1 LFLFR
6 VKPQG
11 ILKGGNKM
19 SKGFSGHFHGT
30 KGFLA
35 SLGED
40 YFDRYMPDGKKN
52 VDFSHLPGFD
62 GIQVKKRLSDSQMIF
77 LTNEY
82 GVEFAQ
88 VYELGNGKNGHGG
101 RYIIYSGDSHSVK
114 IHVNERTI
122 LINHTH
128 PGGTASPSEDDKKLL
143 ALIKQAGSPQK
154 TSSILPL
161 GKEPVKFTSK
171 GLKK

>member
-1 LFLFR
+1 
-6 VKPQG
+6 
-11 ILKGGNKM
+11 M
-19 SKGFSGHFHGT
+19 SKGISGLFKGT
-30 KGFLA
+30 GGFLR

-40 YFDRYMPDGKKN
+40 VFERFMPNGDKN
-52 VDFSHLPGFD
+52 VDFSKLPGTN
-62 GIQVKKRLSDSQMIF
+62 GVEVKRRLTDKQMTF

-88 VYELGNGKNGHGG
+88 VYERGSGKNGRGG
-101 RYIIYSGDSHSVK
+101 KYKIYSGTVNSVTIPVHSNTV
-114 IHVNERTI
+114 

-128 PGGTASPSEDDKKLL
+128 PGGTAYPSNRDLKLM

-154 TSSILPL
+154 TSSIIPI
-161 GKEPVKFTSK
+161 GKNNIKFTSK